1 MLDTKYPSVMKKSN
15 PIDVV
20 FKDKAKFDT
29 QNPIIG
35 TLLTQIES
43 EKSKTEKAVDN
54 QLEGAPSIKDLMIA
68 ERLEQLRESNRK
80 NNNDNDDNA
89 DDNPP
94 PPSAPPSC
102 VPPPYYPPLLSIS
115 NEDSNIEN
123 DLNLTQKL
131 LLGDTPQQENIAVL

>member
-1 MLDTKYPSVMKKSN
+1 
-15 PIDVV
+15 
-20 FKDKAKFDT
+20 
-29 QNPIIG
+29 
-35 TLLTQIES
+35 
-43 EKSKTEKAVDN
+43 
-54 QLEGAPSIKDLMIA
+54 MIA

-80 NNNDNDDNA
+80 NNNDNDDND

-131 LLGDTPQQENIAVL
+131 LLGDTPQHKNIAVL